1 MVKRDSENVSSYL
14 PEVTHYHGQFV
25 IIFSEYFLNVFS
37 SEHSPVDAY
46 VKDIKVKIFP
56 EKIFLKFLQ
65 NIQPQRTLFT
75 NLKNSL

>member
-56 EKIFLKFLQ
+56 
-65 NIQPQRTLFT
+65 
-75 NLKNSL
+75 